1 MGGGIDGQVSWVLQ
15 CAVKDGQLDA
25 FKELMEEMVA
35 GTSEEPGT
43 LNYEWFI
50 SDDGSTVH
58 IYEKYADSEAT
69 IKHVNG
75 FMEKWA
81 RRFMDCVE
89 VSGFT
94 TYGNPDDAAKR
105 SSRRSAASCSAPG
118 AASRAKPRPGR
129 GQGGTRLVEVLR

>member
-1 MGGGIDGQVSWVLQ
+1 MGGIDGQVSWVVQ

-43 LNYEWFI
+43 INYEWFI
-50 SDDGSTVH
+50 SEDGSAVH

-69 IKHVNG
+69 VTHVKG

-81 RRFMDCVE
+81 RRFMESVDVT
-89 VSGFT
+89 GFAA
-94 TYGNPDDAAKR
+94 YGNPDEAA
-105 SSRRSAASCSAPG
+105 
-118 AASRAKPRPGR
+118 RAVIKPF
-129 GQGGTRLVEVLR
+129 GGKLLGTWGGFAR

>member
-50 SDDGSTVH
+50 SEDGATVH

-94 TYGNPDDAAKR
+94 TYGNPDAA
-105 SSRRSAASCSAPG
+105 CHEIIAPF
-118 AASRAKPRPGR
+118 
-129 GQGGTRLVEVLR
+129 GGKLLGTWGGFAR

>member
-1 MGGGIDGQVSWVLQ
+1 MGGGIDGQVSWVVQ
-15 CAVKDGQLDA
+15 CTVKDGQQDA

-43 LNYEWFI
+43 VNYEWFI
-50 SDDGSTVH
+50 SEDGSTVH
-58 IYEKYADSEAT
+58 IYEKYADSDAT
-69 IKHVNG
+69 VKHVQG

-94 TYGNPDDAAKR
+94 TYGNPDEEAR
-105 SSRRSAASCSAPG
+105 EIIAPF
-118 AASRAKPRPGR
+118 
-129 GQGGTRLVEVLR
+129 GGKVLGTWGGFAR

>member
-1 MGGGIDGQVSWVLQ
+1 MGLQ

-58 IYEKYADSEAT
+58 IYEKYADSDAT
-69 IKHVNG
+69 VEHVQG

-89 VSGFT
+89 VNGMT
-94 TYGNPDDAAKR
+94 TYGDPDEAA
-105 SSRRSAASCSAPG
+105 RRYHAVRRQAARHVGRLCALS
-118 AASRAKPRPGR
+118 RPGR
-129 GQGGTRLVEVLR
+129 CERRTRLVEVLR

>member
-1 MGGGIDGQVSWVLQ
+1 MGGIDGQVSWVVQ
-15 CAVKDGQLDA
+15 CAVKEGQLDA

-69 IKHVNG
+69 VKHVTG
-75 FMEKWA
+75 LHG
-81 RRFMDCVE
+81 E
-89 VSGFT
+89 VGPPLH
-94 TYGNPDDAAKR
+94 GLHRGDRLHDVR
-105 SSRRSAASCSAPG
+105 Q
-118 AASRAKPRPGR
+118 PR
-129 GQGGTRLVEVLR
+129 

>member
-1 MGGGIDGQVSWVLQ
+1 MGGGIDGQVSWIVQ
-15 CAVKDGQLDA
+15 CAVKDGKLDD
-25 FKELMEEMVA
+25 FKELMDEMVA

-58 IYEKYADSEAT
+58 LYEKYADSDAT
-69 IKHVNG
+69 VTHVQG
-75 FMEKWA
+75 FMDKWA

-94 TYGNPDDAAKR
+94 TYGNPDEKAR
-105 SSRRSAASCSAPG
+105 EII
-118 AASRAKPRPGR
+118 KPFGGKLLGR
-129 GQGGTRLVEVLR
+129 WGGFAR

>member
-1 MGGGIDGQVSWVLQ
+1 MGGIDGQVSWVVQ

-35 GTSEEPGT
+35 GTSDEPGT

-58 IYEKYADSEAT
+58 IYEKYADSQAT
-69 IKHVNG
+69 MAHVKG

-81 RRFMDCVE
+81 GRFMGCVD
-89 VSGFT
+89 VKGFT
-94 TYGNPDDAAKR
+94 AYGNPDEAAQK
-105 SSRRSAASCSAPG
+105 AMEPF
-118 AASRAKPRPGR
+118 
-129 GQGGTRLVEVLR
+129 GGKLLGTWGGFAR